1 MQEFTS
7 AQQNCILLMIANL
20 DPMRWVSRLLS
31 NNNEYEEPCIPRVRI
46 GDTVTFEELCH
57 WRRRSIENFGQFFW
71 FTWSKN
77 GISIADI
84 QTKVVKIVIISPIR
98 MSGQTLWLLGIILIT
113 PYLLTLSIWI
123 QITIHPLATAGAIV
137 I

>member
-1 MQEFTS
+1 MQSRGCALEITS
-7 AQQNCILLMIANL
+7 
-20 DPMRWVSRLLS
+20 
-31 NNNEYEEPCIPRVRI
+31 
-46 GDTVTFEELCH
+46 EELC
-57 WRRRSIENFGQFFW
+57 FGEE
-71 FTWSKN
+71 

-84 QTKVVKIVIISPIR
+84 QTKVVKVVISNAHPRDCIV
-98 MSGQTLWLLGIILIT
+98 WLFSIILIT

>member
-1 MQEFTS
+1 MHP
-7 AQQNCILLMIANL
+7 AGAY
-20 DPMRWVSRLLS
+20 RR
-31 NNNEYEEPCIPRVRI
+31 Y
-46 GDTVTFEELCH
+46 TV
-57 WRRRSIENFGQFFW
+57 I
-71 FTWSKN
+71 

-84 QTKVVKIVIISPIR
+84 QPKVVKELTVY
-98 MSGQTLWLLGIILIT
+98 LLYAPAGCMALHIILIT